1 MLASVVAR
9 ISLSNDAQVVRMK
22 SLLISFKDEQI
33 LEISEVH
40 GW

>member
-1 MLASVVAR
+1 MAR
-9 ISLSNDAQVVRMK
+9 ICLSNGAQVVRMK
-22 SLLISFKDEQI
+22 SLLISLKDEQI